1 MGNKNIMCDRFVYV
15 SDSINIKKES
25 RSAVYNIIEREVKPD
40 VEEQPGRWNAMVS
53 RWRNALNNIFLF
65 DDVSQIDEENRS
77 YCAIQDFIDEL
88 YDKLFNDI
96 LCDFDGEF
104 GSDGDDDDFDFDCGD

>member
-1 MGNKNIMCDRFVYV
+1 M
-15 SDSINIKKES
+15 
-25 RSAVYNIIEREVKPD
+25 
-40 VEEQPGRWNAMVS
+40 
-53 RWRNALNNIFLF
+53 
-65 DDVSQIDEENRS
+65 SQIDEENRS